1 MSLTDAEKQA
11 LLWPIKAKG
20 EVNRLK
26 PLGDPAIEK
35 FYHDSMEQGRFLES
49 SIADANNLLLQKK
62 ILLNEYVISYTH
74 MNNLA
79 VDGQLG
85 RIGRVPKYIA
95 DSISILQT
103 AQRLQ
108 QELVS
113 LVNAINGNIT
123 MLLAIEQSML
133 GMVNTAL
140 NSIANLLNNIC
151 NWGIPALPSIP
162 NLFPDQLWNWNGFLF
177 SPLALFATLKSS
189 TTFNFNFTFSQCSFG
204 PTAPS
209 ALFTTNPLSTQSYSG
224 LVYGSANYFVPPFS
238 GSVVS
243 SSQDQTN
250 AAFIASM
257 QANTT
262 DPVFQTTFNPL
273 QNMWGAMPDPHYII
287 SNWQPSATM
296 LDNYIVSIVPA
307 LRGNTVFVGALDYN
321 APNIALRDLQLRKD
335 LIHFVNLQNIVASNF
350 DPLLTAAWLIY
361 LNLDRQGRGGVW
373 IPNFEAVYQQY
384 IQPSVSIV
392 TTIATPWNNVLG
404 QPNFFWMS
412 TWNSTTVYAIND
424 VVTYSGAIWLA
435 IAANTDV
442 VPGTDATMWEPAPA
456 NTIYS
461 NVPQI
466 PLLQTFASLT
476 PNNLNHLLWQLSYI
490 EASLLGYT
498 RNPQWDSYQDN
509 SYLSG
514 ATGTDLDYQSTAI
527 STSVTT
533 LTLGVGSAEF
543 PVPITFPTSFQ
554 KTMNVVIELASAD
567 IQADTAYL
575 SPRLAN
581 RYTYNQFAQA
591 SQVDRFSQFWRDFA
605 TNLHA
610 FLAQDPYL
618 VQQAATYPEILNGAV
633 NPLGDPTAYNS
644 LLQDVASRSRT
655 WTPGTPLLTIPVQP
669 ISIPPSSFQPD
680 LNNNGWI
687 NSMDF
692 NPVAFLA
699 RPDIQALPIP
709 VQIAML
715 RTNLSYAG
723 INVWKNNMQASIAQ
737 GLATANALLQATQ
750 QIGFHV
756 SVYTTL
762 TPVPPGIN
770 AQVNFDALQL
780 PQDFDYTGNVTT
792 VSPGL
797 FTIQSAGTYSGV
809 GTFVWNVP
817 STGTYTITVTQN
829 GTPIATASSTASTGF
844 GFGYN
849 FGSGFGGGNTAVGTI
864 TTNITF
870 NQAFNAGDVVKV
882 LASTNLVGG
891 TATIEPG
898 STFSMIQSQ
907 VSPVSVGNNTVS
919 TQGRVRNYN
928 LDVPVWFIPPV
939 PALTAVGIDSKGNA
953 TPIDPFVPAI
963 SSIAITGTPG
973 AYTVVATVN
982 ANNFAVGNLIV
993 FSGVGTA
1000 DFLTGI
1006 TATVT
1011 ARTGIS
1017 VTAILNSSL
1026 VIPSWALPLPYG
1038 IGSPPA
1044 SDTGSILYAINSS
1057 GAVAAPNP
1065 DGVTL
1070 TSGSQGQSVTVTTYY
1085 GEQYFLAPVTAL
1097 DQIMVGG
1104 LLYIGPNGRLTQ
1116 DYASL
1121 TTGVGSPPTIP
1132 VGWIICIGRVTA
1144 YDATTQTMTFI
1155 YEPHVPT
1162 RFSSMI

>member
-1 MSLTDAEKQA
+1 MAA

-20 EVNRLK
+20 AVVRFQ
-26 PLGDPAIEK
+26 PLGDPQIEQ
-35 FYHDSMEQGRFLES
+35 FYHNSMEQGRFLES
-49 SIADANNLLLQKK
+49 SIADANNWLFQKK
-62 ILLNEYVISYTH
+62 VLLNEYVISYTH
-74 MNNLA
+74 MNSLA

-85 RIGRVPKYIA
+85 RTGRVPKYIA

-108 QELVS
+108 QEITGLVS
-113 LVNAINGNIT
+113 AINSNIT
-123 MLLAIEQSML
+123 QILAIEQSML
-133 GMVNTAL
+133 AMVNTAL
-140 NSIANLLNNIC
+140 NSIANLLNNVC

-209 ALFTTNPLSTQSYSG
+209 ALFTTDPLSTETYSG

-250 AAFIASM
+250 ASFIASM
-257 QANTT
+257 KANTA
-262 DPVFQTTFNPL
+262 DPVFQNTTTPPATFDPQQTTFNPL
-273 QNMWGAMPDPHYII
+273 QNMWGALPDPHYII
-287 SNWQPSATM
+287 SNWQLAASVF
-296 LDNYIVSIVPA
+296 DNFIVSIVPA
-307 LRGNTVFVGALDYN
+307 LRDNTVFVGASDYN
-321 APNIALRDLQLRKD
+321 APNITLRDLQLRKD
-335 LIHFVNLQNIVASNF
+335 LIRFVNLQNIVASNF
-350 DPLLTAAWLIY
+350 DPLLTAAWLLY

-384 IQPSVSIV
+384 IQPSVSAV
-392 TTIATPWNNVLG
+392 TTLAVPWNDVLG

-412 TWNSTTVYAIND
+412 TWDSTVAYAIND
-424 VVTYSGAIWLA
+424 VVTYSGGTWLA
-435 IAANTDV
+435 IIANTNV
-442 VPGTDATMWEPAPA
+442 VPGTDATMWVPAPA
-456 NTIYS
+456 NTVYS
-461 NVPQI
+461 NAPQI

-476 PNNLNHLLWQLSYI
+476 PNQLNHLLWQLSYV

-498 RNPQWDSYQDN
+498 RNAQWDSYQDN

-514 ATGTDLDYQSTAI
+514 ATGSDLDYQSTAI

-554 KTMNVVIELASAD
+554 KTMGVVIELATAD

-575 SPRLAN
+575 SPRLGN
-581 RYTYNQFAQA
+581 RYTYNEFAQA
-591 SQVDRFSQFWRDFA
+591 TQVDRFSQFWRDFA

-618 VQQAATYPEILNGAV
+618 VQFAATYTLILNGAV
-633 NPLGDPTAYNS
+633 NPLGDPTSYNS

-655 WTPGTPLLTIPVQP
+655 WTPGTPLLPIPVQP
-669 ISIPPSSFQPD
+669 ITIPPSSSVPD
-680 LNNNGWI
+680 ANTSGWI

-692 NPVAFLA
+692 NPVVFLA

-756 SVYTTL
+756 TVYTTL
-762 TPVPPGIN
+762 TPVPPGTN
-770 AQVNFDALQL
+770 VLVNFDALQL

-792 VSPGL
+792 LHPGL
-797 FTIQSAGTYSGV
+797 FTIQSAGTYSGI
-809 GTFVWNVP
+809 GTFVWSVP
-817 STGTYTITVTQN
+817 SPGTYTITVLQN
-829 GTPIATASSTASTGF
+829 GVPIATASSVVTSVAGSPPSATTTTDISFNQSFNAGDTVEVIASTNLSGAGF
-844 GFGYN
+844 GFGTS
-849 FGSGFGGGNTAVGTI
+849 FGSSFGASSFGTV
-864 TTNITF
+864 
-870 NQAFNAGDVVKV
+870 D
-882 LASTNLVGG
+882 
-891 TATIEPG
+891 IEPG

-907 VSPVSVGNNTVS
+907 VSSGSSGNTV
-919 TQGRVRNYN
+919 TAQGTTRAYN
-928 LDVPVWFIPPV
+928 LDIPIWFTPPV
-939 PALTAVGIDSKGNA
+939 PVLTAVSIDSNGNA

-963 SSIAITGTPG
+963 TSVQITTPS
-973 AYTVVATVN
+973 TIIVQVN
-982 ANNFAVGNLIV
+982 AHHFANGDLIV
-993 FSGVGTA
+993 FSGVGIA
-1000 DFLTGI
+1000 DFIDGQTATITAVTATQI
-1006 TATVT
+1006 TATFT
-1011 ARTGIS
+1011 TF
-1017 VTAILNSSL
+1017 THT
-1026 VIPSWALPLPYG
+1026 PPYG
-1038 IGSPPA
+1038 PVA
-1044 SDTGSILYAINSS
+1044 DTGSILYAIDAS
-1057 GAVAAPNP
+1057 GAVLAPNP
-1065 DGVTL
+1065 DGVTM
-1070 TSGSQGQSVTVTTYY
+1070 TSGLQGQSVTVTTYY
-1085 GEQYFLAPVTAL
+1085 GGQYFLAPVIAP

-1104 LLYIGPNGRLTQ
+1104 LLYVGADGRLTQ

-1121 TTGVGSPPTIP
+1121 TTGSGSPPSGS
-1132 VGWIICIGRVTA
+1132 VGWIICIGRVVA
-1144 YDATTQTMTFI
+1144 YDVTTQTMTFI